1 MRRDPKLSVVGV
13 AAAVAVDTVAD
24 AAAMAAAAADAAVTA
39 AADAAVSVETAAIAE
54 TAGKSARLFPV
65 DLLSGRSVSG

>member
-24 AAAMAAAAADAAVTA
+24 AAAMAAAADAAVTA

-54 TAGKSARLFPV
+54 TAGESARLFPV